1 MNGTSETERVRRSYR
16 KVLGHL
22 AEAQKVLGVI
32 DEMYGTDSDETA
44 NLIVKVK
51 EQVRVNRDT
60 LLEMISTYS
69 EAEVTA

>member
-22 AEAQKVLGVI
+22 AEAQKVLEVI